1 MTPKGQNGQELS
13 DAKRPACKLNVDR
26 YSTCYCMIRGHL
38 KSLKY
43 FKFKL
48 IKLAITLLNKY
59 IVIPLIVGNIGV
71 LKSDKI
77 RVLINGHLKE
87 KATQV

>member
-1 MTPKGQNGQELS
+1 
-13 DAKRPACKLNVDR
+13 
-26 YSTCYCMIRGHL
+26 MIRGQL

-43 FKFKL
+43 LKFRL
-48 IKLAITLLNKY
+48 IKSAITLLNKY
-59 IVIPLIVGNIGV
+59 IVIPLFVENIGI

>member
-1 MTPKGQNGQELS
+1 
-13 DAKRPACKLNVDR
+13 
-26 YSTCYCMIRGHL
+26 MIRGHL

-59 IVIPLIVGNIGV
+59 IVIPLIVENIGV

-77 RVLINGHLKE
+77 RVLINGH
-87 KATQV
+87 